1 MNTTRKTLMIASAAA
16 VLAFMTPIS
25 ATYAAEYKSDG
36 GSHSQSTSG
45 TKGSREGNHS
55 HSMGSMQISHKDGN
69 VRHAESDRGHQYG
82 HRSHRGI
89 GFTGINV
96 YAGDGGS
103 GYSYRRWQE
112 TGSRYW
118 RSRYYD
124 CIG

>member
-25 ATYAAEYKSDG
+25 AAYAAEHHSSTA
-36 GSHSQSTSG
+36 SHSA
-45 TKGSREGNHS
+45 GNHS

-69 VRHAESDRGHQYG
+69 VHHAENDRGHQYG
-82 HRSHRGI
+82 HRGHRGL

-96 YAGDGGS
+96 YAGDGGC